1 MGFFGGGG
9 AGITYGDFV
18 GATTSTA
25 GTAGLVPAP
34 AAGKNT
40 RALFSDASFGEV
52 PLLPQFKTAN
62 TNRICSWLADSG
74 ASFAPAI
81 KVRYFSLIYIPAD
94 GSIDTLLA
102 ATGTGPSPAFNIN
115 IAFWDCGEDGR
126 PSTYLSGVN
135 ITSGTS
141 GFTTISGAIS
151 SLAVKRG
158 FYWMSTTSDATGSTN
173 SQRGLLNR
181 FFAKNFLGAA
191 GGLDGSAASLQYTCS
206 GNYDQTTHETFTQ
219 VNSGNSPLTGVEYV

>member
-9 AGITYGDFV
+9 ATPVNMV
-18 GATTSTA
+18 GASTGTA
-25 GTAGLVPAP
+25 GTAGYVPAP

-40 RALFSDASFGEV
+40 RALFSDASFGEI

-74 ASFAPAI
+74 ASFTPTI
-81 KVRYFSLIYIPAD
+81 KVRYFSLIYIPSD

-102 ATGTGPSPAFNIN
+102 ATGTAPSPAFNIN
-115 IAFWDCGEDGR
+115 IAFWDCAENGN

-135 ITSGTS
+135 ISSGTT
-141 GFTTISGAIS
+141 GFATISGAIS

-158 FYWMSTTSDATGSTN
+158 FYWMSTTSDVTGSAN
-173 SQRGLLNR
+173 SQRGLANK
-181 FFAKNFLGAA
+181 FFGKNFLGSGA
-191 GGLDGSAASLQYTCS
+191 GIDGASNSLQYTCS

-219 VNSGNSPLTGVEYV
+219 TSAGNSPLTGVEYV